1 MLSVNNQS
9 YFDDIIFN
17 DKTVEVV
24 LWNGVVV
31 WKKTFRLFVSPT
43 KITIPTEGVSNL
55 KLTIS
60 SNLDW
65 KIE

>member
-24 LWNGVVV
+24 LWNGTVVR
-31 WKKTFRLFVSPT
+31 KKIFRLFVSPT